1 MYPVGWTAQNTTNF
15 YPFTHIFTTV
25 FSHVGET
32 GEEWATG
39 RSEQLPFITKIAQW
53 DSYTTGH
60 MTPLVESVNL
70 GHNLLGAN
78 VLSKA

>member
-1 MYPVGWTAQNTTNF
+1 MAILLNLVK
-15 YPFTHIFTTV
+15 
-25 FSHVGET
+25 SRRVGET

-53 DSYTTGH
+53 DSYATGH

-70 GHNLLGAN
+70 GHNFLGAN
-78 VLSKA
+78 GLSKA